1 MEITSMSA
9 LIPQILKK
17 AKTEE
22 TSRNAPKWAA
32 IMPGIEKDMASRGLD
47 RAPKNIAEIVAK
59 IETNESNKKKG
70 LIVSGTPGTGK
81 TVRFKFIADRLGIK
95 MITAHEVVRCLLI
108 DGEEGLRELCRLD
121 ISRYNSVPPHYYDLI
136 IDDIGA
142 EPTEQIIYGTRF
154 NAIADIVERRYL
166 IFPEWKTHFST
177 NLTEE
182 QLKDRYGER
191 VFSRMNEMCHF
202 VTLTGKD
209 RRMN

>member
-1 MEITSMSA
+1 MEATSMSA
-9 LIPQILKK
+9 LIPEILTK
-17 AKTEE
+17 AETEAASKN
-22 TSRNAPKWAA
+22 TPKWAA
-32 IMPGIEKDMASRGLD
+32 IAPRIEKDMASRGLD
-47 RAPKNIAEIVAK
+47 RVPKNIAKIVAK

-81 TVRFKFIADRLGIK
+81 TVRFQFIADRLGIK

-121 ISRYNSVPPHYYDLI
+121 ISRYNSVPHHYYDLI

-142 EPTEQIIYGTRF
+142 EPTEQIVYGTRF
-154 NAIADIVERRYL
+154 NAIADIIERRYL

-191 VFSRMNEMCHF
+191 VFSRINEMCHF

>member
-1 MEITSMSA
+1 MSA
-9 LIPQILKK
+9 LIPEILTK
-17 AKTEE
+17 AETEAV
-22 TSRNAPKWAA
+22 SKNASNWASIA
-32 IMPGIEKDMASRGLD
+32 PRIEKDMASRGLD
-47 RAPKNIAEIVAK
+47 RVPKNIAEIVAK

-81 TVRFKFIADRLGIK
+81 TVRFKFISETLGIK
-95 MITAHEVVRCLLI
+95 MITAHEVVRCLLT

-121 ISRYNSVPPHYYDLI
+121 ISRYSSVPQHYYDLI

-142 EPTEQIIYGTRF
+142 EPTEQIVYGTRF

-191 VFSRMNEMCHF
+191 VFSRINEMCHF